1 MSYYEARNCFNEIL
15 QLLRRPQDRDETMMW
30 NLSSGLN
37 HLSQALEADLGKI
50 QGLLGQIA
58 QALQHRR

>member
-15 QLLRRPQDRDETMMW
+15 QLLRRPQDRDETIMW

-37 HLSQALEADLGKI
+37 HLNQALETDLEKI

>member
-1 MSYYEARNCFNEIL
+1 
-15 QLLRRPQDRDETMMW
+15 MMW

-37 HLSQALEADLGKI
+37 HLNQALEADLEKI

>member
-15 QLLRRPQDRDETMMW
+15 QLLRRPQDRDETIMW
-30 NLSSGLN
+30 NLSAGLN
-37 HLSQALEADLGKI
+37 HLNQALEADLEKI

-58 QALQHRR
+58 QALQYRR

>member
-1 MSYYEARNCFNEIL
+1 MSYYEARNRFNENL
-15 QLLRRPQDRDETMMW
+15 QLLGRPQNRDESLIW

-37 HLSQALEADLGKI
+37 HLCRAWESDLAQIQALLS
-50 QGLLGQIA
+50 QIA

>member
-15 QLLRRPQDRDETMMW
+15 QLLRRPQDRDETIMW

-37 HLSQALEADLGKI
+37 HLNQALETDLEKI

-58 QALQHRR
+58 QALQYRR